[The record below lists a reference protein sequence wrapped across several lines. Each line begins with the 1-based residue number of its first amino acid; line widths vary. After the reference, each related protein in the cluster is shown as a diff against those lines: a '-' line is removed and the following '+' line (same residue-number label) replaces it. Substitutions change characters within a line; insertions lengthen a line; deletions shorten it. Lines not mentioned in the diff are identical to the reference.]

1 MKALDIFPL
10 ISGNN
15 GALCDG
21 DEVIGEVRERDK
33 YKRIEEWGYLL
44 LKHKEREVKA
54 VASWNYLDIRIIL
67 Q

>member
-10 ISGNN
+10 ISENN

-21 DEVIGEVRERDK
+21 DKVIGEVKERDI

-44 LKHKEREVKA
+44 LKYKEREIKA
-54 VASWNYLDIRIIL
+54 VTSWNYLDIRIIL